1 MKNRIKELKDFY
13 MLWITQSLSQLGSA
27 ITEFALTLW
36 MYERTGSALSTATLT
51 ICTYAPYVVMSIF
64 AGALTDK
71 FDKKKT
77 MLICDLMAAFTTV
90 VVFVL
95 YKMDALTMWHLYLIN
110 VFSGLMNTVQQPA
123 SEVAYTL
130 IVPKDLYQKTGGFQQ
145 LSRSLI
151 SIGNP
156 LIAAALYGIAGL
168 DLVIAVDLLTFAVAF
183 AALLFFVRLPE
194 IHDEAAESENVFKL
208 AKEGIVFLKETPLIL
223 TVILFMSG
231 VNLIASAFDAVLPA
245 LVIPKAGN
253 SVYGAVTAC
262 AGVAMVIG
270 SFLPMLLPK
279 PKDRVRIIYLT
290 MLFAL
295 GIENFLLA
303 FSRNPCLWC
312 IGQIIGWLFV
322 PLMAANQNVIMRN
335 VIPIDLQGRIYA
347 CRNTLQ
353 FFTIPIGLFL
363 GGFFVDKICEP
374 FMVQRKDS
382 AFWTFL
388 FGSGKGSGAALM
400 MFILGLSGIVICLA
414 SGQIMKKYK
423 YSE

>member
-279 PKDRVRIIYLT
+279 PKDRVRIIYPT